1 MKDWI
6 VLPVSEGSRREFR
19 SGGWQEWGRRY
30 PMLFDDDDKRNA
42 IKQAARGLY
51 FYEWLTAMAIY
62 ENSGYLSLITKYAFP
77 SHKRKWRIFNEIAPQ
92 PVLTLLSRDKDRG
105 YGGTQGP
112 DLFVYKP
119 DATDWFFV
127 EVKGLTD
134 RMRPPQKKL
143 FEELERVSD
152 RAVLVAKFFRL

>member
-1 MKDWI
+1 
-6 VLPVSEGSRREFR
+6 
-19 SGGWQEWGRRY
+19 
-30 PMLFDDDDKRNA
+30 
-42 IKQAARGLY
+42 
-51 FYEWLTAMAIY
+51 
-62 ENSGYLSLITKYAFP
+62 LITKYAFP

-134 RMRPPQKKL
+134 RMRPSQEKLFKKL
-143 FEELERVSD
+143 GRESD
-152 RAVLVAKFFRL
+152 RPVRVAKFFRL